1 MTHLL
6 DTSVCSQPIKVRP
19 LGAALERWQK
29 IGLAAATSAVC
40 LAEIEWGLFK
50 NPSARRWEG
59 YHRDILPSV
68 QCLVPDRETWTC
80 FARMKA
86 RQFQLGLPVADFDLL
101 IAATAV
107 HHNLI
112 LATLNTRHFATVEG
126 LRWEDWSV

>member
-19 LGAALERWQK
+19 LPGALESWQK
-29 IGLAAATSAVC
+29 LGSGAATSAVC

-50 NPSARRWEG
+50 NPSPRRWEG

-68 QCLVPDRETWTC
+68 TCLLPDRETWTR

-86 RQFQLGLPVADFDLL
+86 RQHQLGRPVADLDLL

-112 LATLNTRHFATVEG
+112 LATLDVRHFTAIEG